1 MSPTEKHDPL
11 GVRLIALLDRR
22 QWSSAAR
29 LIDSGADLHYGNGY
43 ALRTAFACNAPQF
56 AEWLLSRGANPA
68 VCEIEA
74 WQHAIQCGNVGVLRI
89 LMKASPPDQVRT
101 EALLVLSAQEGR
113 VKCLKCILELGTW
126 SPKGMESAVLAADR
140 RRQGAALEA
149 IFEDMMTR
157 HGWPYVR
164 DFVSFHAWP
173 HARAAVRSLQL
184 ETAMASFSPVRL
196 LPSRIPSRRSVIW

>member
-1 MSPTEKHDPL
+1 MSPIEKHDPL

-29 LIDSGADLHYGNGY
+29 LIESGADLHYGNGY

-74 WQHAIQCGNVGVLRI
+74 WQHAIQSGNVGVLRI
-89 LMKASPPDQVRT
+89 LMKASPPDLVRT
-101 EALLVLSAQEGR
+101 EALLVLCAQEGR
-113 VKCLKCILELGTW
+113 VKCLKCLLELGTW
-126 SPKGMESAVLAADR
+126 SPKGMEATVLAADR
-140 RRQGAALEA
+140 RRQGAVLETV
-149 IFEDMMTR
+149 FEDMLAR

-164 DFVSFHAWP
+164 DFISFHAWP

-184 ETAMASFSPVRL
+184 EATMASLSHLSF

>member
-1 MSPTEKHDPL
+1 MSPTEKHNPL
-11 GVRLIALLDRR
+11 EERLIAALDRR
-22 QWSSAAR
+22 QWSSAAT

-74 WQHAIQCGNVGVLRI
+74 WQHAIQSGNVGVFRI
-89 LMKASPPDQVRT
+89 LMKASPPDRVRT
-101 EALLVLSAQEGR
+101 EALLALSAQEGR
-113 VKCLKCILELGTW
+113 VKCLKCLLEIGTW
-126 SPKGMESAVLAADR
+126 SPKGMETAVLAADR
-140 RRQGAALEA
+140 RRQGAALET
-149 IFEDMMTR
+149 IFEDMLVR

-164 DFVSFHAWP
+164 DFISFHAWP

-184 ETAMASFSPVRL
+184 ETEMASLNPLRL
-196 LPSRIPSRRSVIW
+196 LSSRITVRRGIV

>member
-1 MSPTEKHDPL
+1 MSLTEKHDPL

-29 LIDSGADLHYGNGY
+29 LIESGADLHYGNGY
-43 ALRTAFACNAPQF
+43 ALRTAFACNEPQF

-74 WQHAIQCGNVGVLRI
+74 WQHAIQSGNVGVLRI
-89 LMKASPPDQVRT
+89 LMKASPPDRVRT

-113 VKCLKCILELGTW
+113 AKCLKCLLEIGTW

-140 RRQGAALEA
+140 RRQDAALET
-149 IFEDMMTR
+149 IFEDMLAR
-157 HGWPYVR
+157 HGWPYVL
-164 DFVSFHAWP
+164 DFISFHAWP

-184 ETAMASFSPVRL
+184 EAAMASFSPVRL
-196 LPSRIPSRRSVIW
+196 LPSRIPARRNVIW